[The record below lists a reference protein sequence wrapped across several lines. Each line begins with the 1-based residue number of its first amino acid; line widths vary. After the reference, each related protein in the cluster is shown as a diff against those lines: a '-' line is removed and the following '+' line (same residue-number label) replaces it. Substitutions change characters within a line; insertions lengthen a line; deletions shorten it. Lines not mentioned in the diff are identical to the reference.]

1 LSIQVHFI
9 LGLPRHS
16 SSNRSLLVPVPR
28 TDIAIPEPIE
38 LTFGGELHLLRP
50 LTLDDADRLI
60 TFFRSHNEETVRLRY
75 GYFFREMTRG
85 RALELVGVDQTRD
98 LALGIFSRP
107 TPSEPVID
115 AIGRYFLLP
124 DGATAEM
131 AFIVRETKRRLG
143 MARALLHALSHTA
156 RQRGVVQLVAQ
167 VQRENRGM
175 IALFKSEGGSVKSV
189 LGADVVDVMLPLQQ
203 TRRRGRS

>member
-1 LSIQVHFI
+1 M
-9 LGLPRHS
+9 
-16 SSNRSLLVPVPR
+16 PVPR
-28 TDIAIPEPIE
+28 SDVAIPEPIE
-38 LTFGGELHLLRP
+38 LTFGGATHLLRP

-60 TFFRSHNEETVRLRY
+60 DFFRSHNEETVRLRY

-85 RALELVGVDQTRD
+85 RAIELVGVDQTRD

-107 TPSEPVID
+107 TPNQPVID

-124 DGATAEM
+124 DGGTAEM

-143 MARALLHALSHTA
+143 MARALLHALAQTA
-156 RQRGVVQLVAQ
+156 RERGIVQLVAQ

-175 IALFKSEGGSVKSV
+175 IALFKDEGGSVRSI
-189 LGADVVDVMLPLQQ
+189 LGADVVDVTLPLQR
-203 TRRRGRS
+203 TRRRIRS